1 VFLQNNPAMQKNKT
15 TWKVQAFI
23 LFLFISIFQS
33 AIAQN
38 YIDDDFMDNIDANAR
53 FMFNET
59 SQPFK
64 ENIVPEKWKNES
76 ATIIGFSRS
85 VLFDRK
91 SSGGFFSRK
100 ERSLYFLEKVR
111 LKIKLN
117 DNNSVQAF
125 SEMYFRYGSK
135 DDGFVARIIK
145 TDGTITDIDLK
156 NAVGIENGNEVPEY
170 FQSFFD
176 QVAWSQYKYYK
187 VPLANLEPGD
197 ILEYVTTTKS
207 KLDVTR
213 SGYIEF
219 KPFYEVC
226 SKKYPVMYNEI
237 IFETDDKSFFKS
249 LSLNGAPEFVKQ
261 NSDDKNF
268 FRYVFTDKNR
278 DVEKDINFVN
288 PYRHYP
294 LVKFQVIY
302 SNNDEAKGAL
312 IGEKGE
318 LKKEFS
324 REELAR
330 KAWEDYEMVGD
341 EPLYSGFPTVQG
353 FINECWSEL
362 KKMGARDWTEK
373 QFIDNA
379 YYLLRNRILFRN
391 DYLSDKKFA
400 YIFGSL
406 LFQRDIKS
414 DLIISIGNN
423 VGTLKEIL
431 FDQEIRYVIRCA
443 DKFYFN
449 VTDYSNPGDLVESL
463 LDNDAYVISAPAKKG
478 GHQEIKPLSL
488 PGSKPEDNTTEVVIN
503 SELSADMS
511 SLMVARTSSF
521 KGINKAKNIDK
532 ALKFTPYMFDDY
544 KNFGGYDP
552 TEKMKSREAEEY
564 NNSVRALKDEF
575 KKKKPEYVKE
585 SLQSEFNQQVK
596 NVHFNLV
603 TDGRTQKK
611 NILTIKEG
619 FELSDFVRKA
629 GKKYMINLPGLIGS
643 QTQIKKEERER
654 KNDIDVRYP
663 RSFSWNITFKIP
675 EGYTA
680 EGLKELNKSVDNET
694 GRFSID
700 AKEENGN
707 VIINIAKAY
716 KVKSVSK
723 TKWSDMLAFLDAA
736 YNSSFKYILLKPKQ

>member
-1 VFLQNNPAMQKNKT
+1 MQKNRST
-15 TWKVQAFI
+15 RKVQTFI
-23 LFLFISIFQS
+23 VFLFIVLFQS
-33 AIAQN
+33 AVAQN
-38 YIDDDFMDNIDANAR
+38 YIDDDFMDNIEANAR
-53 FMFNET
+53 FMLDET
-59 SQPFK
+59 ALPFK
-64 ENIVPEKWKNES
+64 ENNVPDKWKNQS
-76 ATIIGFSRS
+76 AVVIGYSRS

-91 SSGGFFSRK
+91 SSGGFFTRK

-135 DDGFVARIIK
+135 DDGFIANIIK
-145 TDGTITDIDLK
+145 PDGTTTNIDLK
-156 NAVGIENGNEVPEY
+156 NAVGIENGNDVPEY

-187 VPLANLEPGD
+187 VPVANLEPGD
-197 ILEYVTTTKS
+197 ILEYVATTKS
-207 KLDVTR
+207 KLDVTQ

-226 SKKYPVMYNEI
+226 SKQYPVLHNEI

-249 LSLNGAPEFVKQ
+249 LSLNGAPQFIKE

-278 DVEKDINFVN
+278 DIEKDINFVS
-288 PYRHYP
+288 PYLHYP
-294 LVKFQVIY
+294 MVKFQVIY
-302 SNNDEAKGAL
+302 SNNDQAKGAL

-330 KAWEDYEMVGD
+330 KAWEDYEMVNK
-341 EPLYSGFPTVQG
+341 EPLYSGYFTTVQN
-353 FINECWSEL
+353 FINDCWSEL
-362 KKMGARDWTEK
+362 KKMGAKDWTEK

-379 YYLLRNRILFRN
+379 YYLVRNRILFRN
-391 DYLSDKKFA
+391 EYLSDKKFA

-414 DLIISIGNN
+414 DLIISIANN
-423 VGTLKEIL
+423 IGKLKEIL
-431 FDQEIRYVIRCA
+431 FDQEIKYAIRVG

-463 LDNDAYVISAPAKKG
+463 LDNEAYIIAAPAKKG
-478 GHQEIKPLSL
+478 GQQEIKPLVL
-488 PGSKPEDNTTEVVIN
+488 PGSQAADNTTEVTIT
-503 SELSADMS
+503 SELTADMKN
-511 SLMVARTSSF
+511 LLVARTTSY

-532 ALKFTPYMFDDY
+532 ALRFTPYMFDDY
-544 KNFGGYDP
+544 KNYGGYDP
-552 TEKMKSREAEEY
+552 TEKMKSKEAEEY
-564 NNSVRALKDEF
+564 NNSVRALKEEF
-575 KKKKPEYVKE
+575 KKKKPEFVKE
-585 SLQSEFNQQVK
+585 SLQSEYNQQIK

-611 NILTIKEG
+611 NILTVKEG

-663 RSFSWNITFKIP
+663 RSLSWTINFKIP

-680 EGLKELNKSVDNET
+680 EGLAELNKTVDNET
-694 GRFSID
+694 GQFSIT

-707 VIINIAKAY
+707 IVLSISKTY
-716 KVKSVSK
+716 KVKAVSK
-723 TKWSDMLAFLDAA
+723 TKWNEMLAFLDAA